1 MQRRKFITLL
11 GCAAAGAWPL
21 GARAQQDDRAR
32 RVGILNLFGETD
44 PEAQLWDTAFRK
56 RLNDLGWVVG
66 RNIRL
71 DYRWAAGNVERLQFF
86 AKELVALKPDL
97 LVAVTTP
104 ATAALQRETKT
115 IPIVFA
121 AVSDP
126 VGSGFVASLPNPG
139 GNITGFINIEASL
152 SGKWLDL
159 MGEVAPRV
167 SHIGVMFNPTT
178 APYARYYVDTFQ
190 SAASAHSVEPIEA
203 AVHSTTEVEAVMT
216 KLGGVPDSGL
226 VVIPD
231 ISMVIYRETIIS
243 LAERYHL
250 PTIYPFRL
258 FVAGGGLISY
268 GIDTPDLLRGAA
280 TYVDRI
286 LRGVKPNELPVQLPT
301 KFELIINLRTAKAF
315 GLTVS
320 PSLLARADEVIE

>member
-1 MQRRKFITLL
+1 VRRRDFITFL
-11 GCAAAGAWPL
+11 GGAAATWPL
-21 GARAQQDDRAR
+21 TARAQQDDRAR
-32 RVGILNLFGETD
+32 RVGILNLLGETD

-56 RLNDLGWVVG
+56 RLDDLGWVDG

-86 AKELVALKPDL
+86 AKELVALNPDL
-97 LVAVTTP
+97 LVAISTP

-115 IPIVFA
+115 IPIVFTV
-121 AVSDP
+121 VSDP

-139 GNITGFINIEASL
+139 SNITGFINIEASL

-159 MGEVAPRV
+159 MREVAPRV

-178 APYARYYVDTFQ
+178 APYARYYVDTFR
-190 SAASAHSVEPIEA
+190 SAASALSVEPIEA

-216 KLGGVPDSGL
+216 KLGGAPDSGL

-231 ISMVIYRETIIS
+231 TSMVIYRETIIS

-268 GIDTPDLLRGAA
+268 GIDIPDLLRGAA

-286 LRGVKPNELPVQLPT
+286 LRGAKPNELPVQLPT
-301 KFELIINLRTAKAF
+301 KFELIVNLKTAKSL
-315 GLTVS
+315 GLTIPES
-320 PSLLARADEVIE
+320 FLQRADGVIE